1 MELFPVGTKV
11 AFGAVFKKDRY
22 YWTGEGEVAATKI
35 PLKLLGRVSKETKSV
50 LNTNYILVKKIKV
63 AAKQN
68 HPLNVSELKLKKG
81 ILCNEELGTSV
92 QNGPHTLQG
101 LLDELESVRAFYI
114 DIKSCVG
121 MNVIQEKSS
130 NGSLIKL
137 SKAGGRRPRRDRTGH
152 DKKPKYHDR
161 YDASVQTPTKSEWL
175 ARWLRCGKG
184 VTGRGG
190 FGRAGGR
197 VVGAR
202 F

>member
-11 AFGAVFKKDRY
+11 AFGAVLKKDRY

-68 HPLNVSELKLKKG
+68 HPSNVSELKLKKG
-81 ILCNEELGTSV
+81 ILCNEETGTSV

-101 LLDELESVRAFYI
+101 VLDELGSVRALYI

-130 NGSLIKL
+130 NGSLSKF
-137 SKAGGRRPRRDRTGH
+137 SKAGGSRPRRERTRHAKKSNNRDRSN
-152 DKKPKYHDR
+152 
-161 YDASVQTPTKSEWL
+161 ASGSDSNEE
-175 ARWLRCGKG
+175 
-184 VTGRGG
+184 
-190 FGRAGGR
+190 
-197 VVGAR
+197 
-202 F
+202 